1 MRKIKFRCWDSLCE
15 VFRTWDELVENN
27 KINLIDEEWNT
38 HPVTQYTGLKDQ
50 NGVDI
55 YEGDIVKY
63 TLNKHYWLYKVE
75 CLGEQFGNNLYYI
88 TFEDNLSV
96 DEDTGYYTFAPKKVD
111 GHRSHIR
118 GGEGYEVIGN
128 IYENRE
134 LLGE

>member
-63 TLNKHYWLYKVE
+63 TIGKHYWLYEVK
-75 CLGEQFGNNLYYI
+75 CLGGQFGNNLYYI

-96 DEDTGYYTFAPKKVD
+96 DKHTGYYTFEPKKVD
-111 GHRSHIR
+111 GHIGYIR
-118 GGEGYEVIGN
+118 GGEGFEVIGN